1 MTQGSRYEARGS
13 CVRIMLRVGA
23 LWASIIPALDS
34 FPNRRSL
41 AASFT
46 GFARVGWLY
55 YKCSLSFPCLSPVL
69 TAVHPRSP
77 SFRARTPCSLATPAS
92 RHAHRPPRGT
102 LHAPTPAHDECA
114 AEDLRPREGHP
125 WERGEGQGAH
135 GDPELRRKQGG
146 ELPRLA
152 CGLKRVCLRVLS
164 VPTSPSIHTHLNAP
178 THRLVALAPPSLSA
192 SSLPAPVLPPNRHPC
207 A

>member
-1 MTQGSRYEARGS
+1 MMRA
-13 CVRIMLRVGA
+13 GA
-23 LWASIIPALDS
+23 SWASIIPALDL

-92 RHAHRPPRGT
+92 RHAHR
-102 LHAPTPAHDECA
+102 H
-114 AEDLRPREGHP
+114 HP
-125 WERGEGQGAH
+125 GAH
-135 GDPELRRKQGG
+135 STHPLQLTMSALQKISDLEKGIRGSVAKAKGLTEILSYVASKEVSYQGWRAG
-146 ELPRLA
+146 
-152 CGLKRVCLRVLS
+152 
-164 VPTSPSIHTHLNAP
+164 
-178 THRLVALAPPSLSA
+178 
-192 SSLPAPVLPPNRHPC
+192 
-207 A
+207 

>member
-1 MTQGSRYEARGS
+1 VGEHHPCARLVSQSEKLGSI
-13 CVRIMLRVGA
+13 VHWLRTRRMA
-23 LWASIIPALDS
+23 LLQVLPQLSVPFSRTD
-34 FPNRRSL
+34 RRPP
-41 AASFT
+41 T
-46 GFARVGWLY
+46 
-55 YKCSLSFPCLSPVL
+55 LSFIPRPHTLLSR
-69 TAVHPRSP
+69 HPRVP
-77 SFRARTPCSLATPAS
+77 TRTQT
-92 RHAHRPPRGT
+92 PPRGT